1 MEITLV
7 IFFVTITLESKNFL
21 LELSKNN
28 NENPTFNTYENRKF
42 Y

>member
-7 IFFVTITLESKNFL
+7 YFFVTITLESKNFL

-28 NENPTFNTYENRKF
+28 NENRTFNTYKNKTF